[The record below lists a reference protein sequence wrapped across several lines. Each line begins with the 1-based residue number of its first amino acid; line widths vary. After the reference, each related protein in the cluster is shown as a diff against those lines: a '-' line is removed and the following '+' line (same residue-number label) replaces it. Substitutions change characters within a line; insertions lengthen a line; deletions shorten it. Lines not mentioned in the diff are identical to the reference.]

1 MEPSSAPK
9 KTPRRT
15 PRKARSLCV
24 PFAREATYARC
35 LSDRAYYRHYL
46 LEQYQAHPELFP
58 SAWSAGFHFHGVV
71 QSKKQ
76 GLRQCRVKLKGDGG
90 VYQRR
95 PSFMMPY
102 MIGRVEAVEKPLL
115 LRRWG
120 VPFDA
125 LAYVF
130 GRDPM
135 YWYRAYVSLGRASVV
150 GTTLKAAERLPA
162 HVIADEKHTRCRG
175 QRVFIPTTVADNCIL
190 GAEVVEAADTP
201 TLTDGYQV
209 FADEAGQLDPAYA
222 PQTVNTDGW
231 QPTQAAWKT
240 LFPSITLVLCF
251 FHAVLA
257 VKNRCRRTP
266 TLGYAVCTRLWQ
278 VYAAPT
284 LAAFAQRIRRLR
296 EDLPAQPLLDSVQ
309 EKLRDICDQADAF
322 KAAYRHPGCYRTSN
336 GLERLM
342 NYQHRLL
349 WTMQYFHGTPQS
361 ATLYVR
367 AMALVWNFHPYGRK
381 TQQKEGRYT
390 SPFERINQFRYH
402 DNWLENMMIAASL
415 RGKHTPHK
423 IR

>member
-1 MEPSSAPK
+1 MEPSSAAK
-9 KTPRRT
+9 KTPGGSR
-15 PRKARSLCV
+15 RKARSLCL
-24 PFAREATYARC
+24 PFASEAAYARC
-35 LSDRAYYRHYL
+35 VADRAYYRRYL
-46 LEQYQAHPELFP
+46 MEQYQQHPELFP
-58 SAWSAGFHFHGVV
+58 SGWAAGFHFHGVV

-76 GLRQCRVKLKGDGG
+76 GLRQCRVKLKSDGS
-90 VYQRR
+90 VYQLR

-102 MIGRVEAVEKPLL
+102 MIGRTQMVEKPLF

-120 VPFDA
+120 VPFEA

-135 YWYRAYVSLGRASVV
+135 YWYRAYVSLGRLSVV
-150 GTTLKAAERLPA
+150 GTTIKTADHLPA
-162 HVIADEKHTRCRG
+162 HVIADEKHTRWRG
-175 QRVFIPTTVADNCIL
+175 HRVFIPTTVADNCIL
-190 GAEVVEAADTP
+190 GAEVVPAADTE
-201 TLTDGYQV
+201 TLTQGYQG
-209 FADEAGQLDPAYA
+209 FQAEAQQLHADYA

-231 QPTQAAWKT
+231 KPTQAAWKT

-251 FHAVLA
+251 LHAVLA
-257 VKNRCRRTP
+257 IKNRCRRAP
-266 TLGYAVCTRLWQ
+266 ALGYDVLALLWQ

-296 EDLPAQPLLDSVQ
+296 EGLQSQVLPDIIKDKVRDL
-309 EKLRDICDQADAF
+309 CDHADAF
-322 KAAYRHPGCYRTSN
+322 KAAYRHPGSYRTSN

-349 WTMQYFHGTPQS
+349 LTMQYFHGTRPS

-367 AMALVWNFHPYGRK
+367 AMALLWNFHPYGRT
-381 TQQKEGRYT
+381 TQQKYRT
-390 SPFERINQFRYH
+390 QASPFERINQFRYH

-415 RGKHTPHK
+415 KRQYTSHK